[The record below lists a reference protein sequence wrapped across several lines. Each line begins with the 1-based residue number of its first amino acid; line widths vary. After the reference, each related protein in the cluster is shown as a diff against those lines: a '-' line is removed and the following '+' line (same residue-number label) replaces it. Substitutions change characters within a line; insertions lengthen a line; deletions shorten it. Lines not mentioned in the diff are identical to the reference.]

1 MECKH
6 HKGNGAMVLSVSG
19 RMDAVTARDFEKES
33 SAWSGEEE
41 KKLVVDL
48 SGVDYISSAG
58 LRSFLLLGKRVKA
71 AGGTLA
77 LSGIRGMVREVFDM
91 SGFAA
96 IFPVYATPEQAIEA
110 TQ

>member
-1 MECKH
+1 MECNR
-6 HKGNGAMVLSVSG
+6 HKANGAMVISVTG

-33 SAWSGEEE
+33 GAWTGEEE

-77 LSGIRGMVREVFDM
+77 LSGMQGMVRDVFDM
-91 SGFAA
+91 SGFAT
-96 IFPVYATPEQAIEA
+96 IFPVYATIEEA
-110 TQ
+110 VEAA